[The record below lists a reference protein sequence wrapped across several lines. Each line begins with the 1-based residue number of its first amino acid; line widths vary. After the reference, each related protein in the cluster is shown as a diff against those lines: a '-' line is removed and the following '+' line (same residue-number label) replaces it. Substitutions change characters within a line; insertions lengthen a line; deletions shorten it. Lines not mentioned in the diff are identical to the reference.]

1 MNGYSIWYV
10 YIVLNIVLKY
20 VKKNLVP
27 KKFSEI
33 PWGEVKIDALKG

>member
-1 MNGYSIWYV
+1 MV
-10 YIVLNIVLKY
+10 IVFGMCIESSFVKY